1 MARAFLREI
10 TRADVE
16 QAGEAAQAIEQYLA
30 DHGRDSGLDKAELGM
45 IIATLL
51 TRPEKA
57 VYVDVDYKIV
67 TKPIV
72 EGE

>member
-10 TRADVE
+10 TRADTK
-16 QAGEAAQAIEQYLA
+16 QALKDAMLVAESAAAGLEWDTIAIMA
-30 DHGRDSGLDKAELGM
+30 A
-45 IIATLL
+45 ILL

-72 EGE
+72 EGV